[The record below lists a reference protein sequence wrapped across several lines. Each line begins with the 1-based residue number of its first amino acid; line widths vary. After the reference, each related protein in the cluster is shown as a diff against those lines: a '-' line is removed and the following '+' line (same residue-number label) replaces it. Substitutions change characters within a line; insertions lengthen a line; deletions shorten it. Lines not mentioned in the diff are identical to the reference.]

1 MNDKLT
7 IAIGIPTVGMLHW
20 RFAADFM
27 ALQLPTDTKVLWQT
41 RTMIDTARNT
51 LVEKVLLDK
60 SITHL
65 LMIDDD
71 MTFESDMLVRMLE
84 HDVDIIGALA
94 FKRTDDFR
102 PCVYNLKEGTNDHFS
117 ILPTTFQEVDVVGTG
132 GMLIKRHV
140 LEKIE
145 VPHFETWYAKDGTG
159 KHWSVDFDFCMK
171 AKKAGFKIHVDPTI
185 KMGHIGE
192 SPVITEQSFLQKL
205 NNKQNNASNKNNS
218 NRSSKNG

>member
-1 MNDKLT
+1 MNTNST
-7 IAIGIPTVGMLHW
+7 IAIGIPTTGTLHW

-27 ALQLPTDTKVLWQT
+27 ALQLPTDTKVFWQV
-41 RTMIDTARNT
+41 RTMIDTARNK
-51 LVEKVLLDK
+51 LVEKVLADK

-71 MTFESDMLVRMLE
+71 MTFESDMLIKMLA

-102 PCVYNLKEGTNDHFS
+102 PCVYKLKEGTDDHFS
-117 ILPTTFQEVDVVGTG
+117 ILPTTFQEVDIVGTG

-140 LEKIE
+140 LEKIK
-145 VPHFETWYAKDGTG
+145 VPHFETWYAKDGTN

-171 AKKAGFKIHVDPTI
+171 AKAAGFKIQFDTEI
-185 KMGHIGE
+185 QMGHIVN
-192 SPVITEQSFLQKL
+192 SPVITQETFLKT
-205 NNKQNNASNKNNS
+205 NK
-218 NRSSKNG
+218 